1 MNSRAISPSDD
12 PRVHDREFGAAFADV
27 RGARA
32 RLVHVRPHRAMS
44 ALTVTPYLLA
54 QAFWLPL
61 ILCALLYLGKPQ
73 LFDFWRAIIL
83 FWSGLLDMKFIISP
97 LLNDAGQ
104 YALVLPGRAQE
115 APMPT
120 VMTMA
125 KTAAVAL
132 AVFAMSFGMKD
143 ARLPLRFP
151 LRIVSIVQLVAVAYF
166 WLYSSDF
173 PYSIARHSED
183 LMTIGFALM
192 LATPALLAIG
202 FYILNHS
209 LPLKLLYTGL
219 ILLFLVVMVPHQ
231 VLVQAFI
238 MQHLSVLF
246 MPVLYIC
253 FGAVFDALVF
263 VALYSWAVSNAPV
276 DAAV

>member
-54 QAFWLPL
+54 QAFSLPL

-97 LLNDAGQ
+97 LVNDAGQ
-104 YALVLPGRAQE
+104 YALMLPGRAQE

-125 KTAAVAL
+125 TTAAVAL

-219 ILLFLVVMVPHQ
+219 ILLFMLVMVPHQ